1 METKEF
7 LENAVAT
14 LKKLDDFNESLVRG
28 TALAQT
34 MRTLRETCF
43 LGNYM
48 RAIANAKTLL
58 KLDSVRDTQAIA
70 MIARSIFELA
80 IEIELIDRIPDSAEK
95 IIAFGEYE
103 HLRRARKIVAYANRN
118 PSHSPHLDDPQL
130 QSFIDQQGARIEAA
144 RDRLWPDKKLS
155 LDHWTQMKLGR
166 RAEHIGGPING
177 IFQTEYQSHSWY
189 AHAGLTGVMDTNEE
203 FYWVTNGFSYG
214 LASDSYHLILKS
226 IIQVFEIHA
235 IDRKILKKLEY
246 SKNVSILRDEQQ
258 AKEYWDYLMQ

>member
-103 HLRRARKIVAYANRN
+103 HLRRARKIVAYANRSTYPRLTSAN
-118 PSHSPHLDDPQL
+118 GAPHN
-130 QSFIDQQGARIEAA
+130 S
-144 RDRLWPDKKLS
+144 
-155 LDHWTQMKLGR
+155 LGR
-166 RAEHIGGPING
+166 SPMHTPP
-177 IFQTEYQSHSWY
+177 
-189 AHAGLTGVMDTNEE
+189 
-203 FYWVTNGFSYG
+203 
-214 LASDSYHLILKS
+214 KS
-226 IIQVFEIHA
+226 PEG
-235 IDRKILKKLEY
+235 
-246 SKNVSILRDEQQ
+246 
-258 AKEYWDYLMQ
+258 